1 MAAPS
6 SVFTIAL
13 VAQMLGEDEALLD
26 EIATNMEPEDGC
38 LWIHDVDEREVIAF
52 TSFGIECLKEL
63 IQVHKENQ
71 SRRSAT

>member
-38 LWIHDVDEREVIAF
+38 LWVHDVDEREVIAF

>member
-13 VAQMLGEDEALLD
+13 VAQMLGEDETLLH

-38 LWIHDVDEREVIAF
+38 LWVHDVEERETVAF
-52 TSFGIECLKEL
+52 TPFGIESLKEL
-63 IQVHKENQ
+63 IEVHEGNQ
-71 SRRSAT
+71 ARHPAE

>member
-38 LWIHDVDEREVIAF
+38 LWVHDVNDREVIAF
-52 TSFGIECLKEL
+52 TPFGIECLKEL
-63 IQVHKENQ
+63 IQVHKQNQ
-71 SRRSAT
+71 SRHSAQ